1 MKTCVRES
9 KNNKMKKEMENLI
22 SIMITAK
29 VQQAHQNA
37 TF

>member
-1 MKTCVRES
+1 MKKCVRER
-9 KNNKMKKEMENLI
+9 KNNKKQKEKENLI